1 MNTPE
6 AELRE
11 QWGNPRDILS
21 LLLLLGGDIVQKAIA
36 QLVGYQV
43 RPFGQRGPA
52 VSIAPVAFSFGW
64 VAYGFSSLLAAFGDM
79 ALMPAC
85 DYPCVL
91 VNCTTG
97 FARENRSWA
106 LGRLLRDHE
115 IRHAVDPRPVE
126 ESGRAESLRIDIFDL
141 LPVGSPS
148 LDLVWWLGWVTLLIQ
163 LAIATIPW
171 AIYGDWSITLVT
183 LCGSFLAIVTCAM
196 PQWMQEKWATGRVE
210 KHKVTCLTRG
220 NGSRHIMVFV
230 ASPGAWDFENLAAG
244 SSFPRP
250 ETRAMTLGLMILWT
264 CLLITVSGISYHT
277 WYLICIGGI
286 GMLQN
291 LFAAGFPRRP
301 GASNFHLRRSSRA
314 PTIIGLRRPYQDE
327 ADADVDLKET
337 EDGLAD
343 LTAWVS
349 GCLQRQMPKHAGE
362 RKDLRRP
369 MPSWLESMF
378 KEDGVP
384 GWLEPVHPPA
394 VTVDTN
400 APRSSTTK
408 FLSHI
413 RKLSP
418 ESQPK
423 TEAMVRVAGGVHGAL
438 IELEKWVP
446 AAGLAMLEVFFPWG
460 LRYSDEVVRDNVH
473 KRFWRQA
480 YHTKGS
486 RQKAESWRRQQFR
499 AA

>member
-1 MNTPE
+1 MSTPE
-6 AELRE
+6 TDLRE

-36 QLVGYQV
+36 QLIGYQV

-85 DYPCVL
+85 DHPCVL
-91 VNCTTG
+91 VNCATG
-97 FARENRSWA
+97 FVRENRSWT

-115 IRHAVDPRPVE
+115 IRHRVDPRPVE
-126 ESGRAESLRIDIFDL
+126 ENGRAESLRVDIFDL
-141 LPVGSPS
+141 LPVGAPS

-163 LAIATIPW
+163 AAIATIPW

-183 LCGSFLAIVTCAM
+183 LCGSSLAIVTCAM
-196 PQWMQEKWATGRVE
+196 PQWMQEKWAAGRVE

-250 ETRAMTLGLMILWT
+250 ETRGLTLGLMILWT

-277 WYLICIGGI
+277 WYLVCIGGI

-291 LFAAGFPRRP
+291 LFAAGFPRGP
-301 GASNFHLRRSSRA
+301 KASKFDLRKSSRA
-314 PTIIGLRRPYQDE
+314 PTIIGLRQPYQDE
-327 ADADVDLKET
+327 ADAEVDLKGT
-337 EDGLAD
+337 EDGLAE
-343 LTAWVS
+343 LTAWAS
-349 GCLQRQMPKHAGE
+349 ELFQGQMPGHAGAK
-362 RKDLRRP
+362 RDRRRP
-369 MPSWLESMF
+369 MPTWLESMAS
-378 KEDGVP
+378 EDGVP
-384 GWLEPVHPPA
+384 SWLEPVHPPA
-394 VTVDTN
+394 DAIDVDNT
-400 APRSSTTK
+400 RSSTPK
-408 FLSHI
+408 FLLQICDSSLNN
-413 RKLSP
+413 RP
-418 ESQPK
+418 P

-446 AAGLAMLEVFFPWG
+446 AAGLAMLEVFFPQG
-460 LRYSDEVVRDNVH
+460 LGYSDEAVRDNVH

-480 YHTKGS
+480 YHTKDW
-486 RQKAESWRRQQFR
+486 RQKAETWRRHQFS